1 MGEAMKDMRAV
12 IVPKSDQ
19 LNSDDLLSG
28 PITIKITGVAI
39 TPGTE
44 QPVSVSFEGDG
55 GKPWRP
61 CKSMARV
68 MVHCWG
74 PDANEYT
81 GRSLRLYRD
90 PKVLWAGL
98 AVGGIRISHMSDI
111 DRAVTMAL
119 TESKKNRKPF
129 TVLPL
134 VEEKA
139 APPDRRSQINAE
151 VPVKLWDP
159 QPEADQTAWLAP
171 LDEPNGMK
179 WLKNLEILLARA
191 ETQDDVVQIG
201 GHASVGTATAKA
213 PEHVQRRISE
223 LLATAYARFH
233 EQPSDAT
240 SDEEPPWRSAPA
252 SKEELPEIVGQ
263 DRMGAG

>member
-28 PITIKITGVAI
+28 PITIKISGVAI

-44 QPVSVSFEGDG
+44 QPVSVSFAGDG

-81 GRSLRLYRD
+81 DKSLRLYRD
-90 PKVLWAGL
+90 PKVPWGGL
-98 AVGGIRISHMSDI
+98 AVGGIRISHMSHI

-134 VEEKA
+134 AEEQV
-139 APPDRRSQINAE
+139 APPDHRSQINAE
-151 VPVKLWDP
+151 IPVKSWPPQSAADP
-159 QPEADQTAWLAP
+159 TAWLNS
-171 LDEPNGMK
+171 LDEPNGVK
-179 WLKNLEILLARA
+179 WLTNLKQLLAVA
-191 ETQDDVVQIG
+191 VSQDDVVQIG
-201 GHASVGTATAKA
+201 GHPSVGTATAKA
-213 PEHVQRRISE
+213 PPHVKSRISE
-223 LLATAYARFH
+223 MLADAYARFH
-233 EQPSDAT
+233 EQPSDTA
-240 SDEEPPWRSAPA
+240 SDEE
-252 SKEELPEIVGQ
+252 LPHIVGEE
-263 DRMGAG
+263 RMGAG